1 MNNIL
6 VLVNEVLL
14 VLAFIIGASLYNK
27 KLNIIKK
34 ENEVKAK
41 NIENRVKYD
50 EAEIIKHLDF
60 IIDEALEEYIINE
73 FGFNDT
79 TYISTKE
86 ENKIIDYLKD
96 TIPERISDN
105 LYNKL
110 TYIYSENYIGEFLG
124 KKIYYK
130 VVELVV
136 NNNVRE

>member
-14 VLAFIIGASLYNK
+14 VLAFIIGTSLYNK

-41 NIENRVKYD
+41 NVENRVKYD

-130 VVELVV
+130 VVEVVV